1 VEDTTRRSYKT
12 SPGRPAWIDDVTHE
26 LAGLIAFAFVGTVSP
41 GPNNA
46 VLWASGLRF
55 GFRPSVPHLVG
66 TAIGMG
72 AIIIALAAGIGAA
85 LHAVPAAEVALKVV
99 GSIYLLYIAFLVL
112 RGGTVKRADV
122 AAPLTVWQAIWF
134 QCLNPKAWVFSVA
147 AVASFLPPGGPMAV
161 VAFTAVLLIVVVV
174 SSSIW
179 AAGGVAL
186 GHVLDDERSRRAV
199 SVTLAAL
206 LVASVALIWI

>member
-1 VEDTTRRSYKT
+1 MTN
-12 SPGRPAWIDDVTHE
+12 E
-26 LAGLIAFAFVGTVSP
+26 LGLIVFAFVGTVSP

-55 GFRPSVPHLVG
+55 GFRPTVPHLVG

-72 AIIIALAAGIGAA
+72 SIILAVAAGIGAA
-85 LHAVPAAEVALKVV
+85 LHAVPGAETALKVV
-99 GSIYLLYIAFLVL
+99 GSLYLVYIAYLVV
-112 RGGTVKRADV
+112 RGGTVNRADV
-122 AAPLTVWQAIWF
+122 AAPLTVWQAVWF

-147 AVASFLPPGGPMAV
+147 AVAAFLPEGKPVAV
-161 VAFTAVLLIVVVV
+161 VTFTAVVLAVVVV

-186 GHVLDDERSRRAV
+186 GLVLDDERSRRAV
-199 SVTLAAL
+199 SITLAAL
-206 LVASVALIWI
+206 LVASVALIWIDG